1 MKLKLYSIIVVS
13 QLFITQMAFAQEQT
27 ETSYLSGSLQA
38 NGNFFIRDSAIG
50 AANTPQYDRQLFGAE
65 TWLSLK
71 YQRAGYD
78 MGLRFDMFNNSNL
91 LNPQGSFTGQGI
103 GRWYVRK
110 KMDDF
115 NIGVGYLYDQIGSGI
130 IFRAYE
136 ERPLLIDNALY
147 GVNLSYHLNPDWK
160 IKAFTGRQKQQF
172 DIYNGIIKGANI
184 EGFASDSAGT
194 WSCAPGFGIVNRTL
208 DDETVQKVV
217 STIGTYTLPDSIGA
231 KYNTYLF
238 SLYNKLT
245 VGNFTW
251 YIEGA
256 YKTNEVFFD
265 PFAEKIN
272 RNGSIS
278 LGKLVNRA
286 GHVFYTTLGYTQ
298 SGLGIT
304 LEAKR
309 TENFTFR
316 TNPFVTLNR
325 GIIHFLPPMARQNTY
340 RLTARYNAATQEIGE
355 QALQLDV
362 KAALSDKWQLD
373 ANLSGIDDLKNNLL
387 YRELNINALRKF
399 EQDLMTVGIQFQTY
413 NQSIYEVKPNV
424 PNVQTITPYIEYN
437 YHINDEKTL
446 RMEAQY
452 MHTKQDYGSWLFLLG
467 EYSIAPKWVLTV
479 SDMYNVLPKKT
490 SALHYPTLAAAYT
503 QGATRFSL
511 AYVKQVEGVV
521 CTGGICRLEP
531 AFSGIRFNVNTT
543 F

>member
-1 MKLKLYSIIVVS
+1 
-13 QLFITQMAFAQEQT
+13 
-27 ETSYLSGSLQA
+27 
-38 NGNFFIRDSAIG
+38 
-50 AANTPQYDRQLFGAE
+50 
-65 TWLSLK
+65 
-71 YQRAGYD
+71 
-78 MGLRFDMFNNSNL
+78 
-91 LNPQGSFTGQGI
+91 
-103 GRWYVRK
+103 
-110 KMDDF
+110 
-115 NIGVGYLYDQIGSGI
+115 
-130 IFRAYE
+130 
-136 ERPLLIDNALY
+136 LIDNALY
-147 GVNLSYHLNPDWK
+147 GVNLSYNLNPDWK

-172 DIYNGIIKGANI
+172 EVYNSVIKGANI
-184 EGFASDSAGT
+184 EGYASDSANT
-194 WSCAPGFGIVNRTL
+194 WSCAPGFGVVNRTL

-238 SLYNKLT
+238 SLYNRLT

-265 PFAEKIN
+265 PLAEKTN
-272 RNGSIS
+272 RNGTIS

-286 GHVFYTTLGYTQ
+286 GNVVYTSFGYTRT
-298 SGLGIT
+298 GLGVT

-309 TENFTFR
+309 TENFIFR

-325 GIIHFLPPMARQNTY
+325 GAINFLPPMARQNTY

-362 KAALSDKWQLD
+362 KYALSEKWQID
-373 ANLSGIDDLKNNLL
+373 ANLSGTNNLNNDLL

-399 EQDLMTVGIQFQTY
+399 EHDAMTIGIQMQTY
-413 NQSIYEVKPNV
+413 NQRIYEVKPNV
-424 PNVQTITPYIEYN
+424 PNVQTVTPYIEYS
-437 YHINDEKTL
+437 YHINDKKTL

-452 MHTKQDYGSWLFLLG
+452 MYTKQDFGSWAFLLA
-467 EYSIAPKWVLTV
+467 EYSIAPKWIFTI
-479 SDMYNVLPKKT
+479 SDMYNTLPKKT
-490 SALHYPTLAAAYT
+490 KALHYPTIAAAYT
-503 QGATRFSL
+503 QGANRFSL
-511 AYVKQVEGVV
+511 AYIKQVEGVV

>member
-1 MKLKLYSIIVVS
+1 MKFKLYAILIVN
-13 QLFITQMAFAQEQT
+13 QLFMSQISFAQEQT

-38 NGNFFIRDSAIG
+38 NGNFFLRDTTIG

-65 TWLSLK
+65 SWLTLK
-71 YQRAGYD
+71 YQRSGYD
-78 MGLRFDMFNNSNL
+78 MGLRFDLFNNSNL

-103 GRWYVRK
+103 GRWYIK
-110 KMDDF
+110 KKIDNF

-130 IFRAYE
+130 IFRAFE

-147 GVNLSYHLNPDWK
+147 GVNLSYNLNPDWK

-172 DIYNGIIKGANI
+172 EVYTGIIKGANI
-184 EGFASDSAGT
+184 EGFVSDSAST
-194 WSCAPGFGIVNRTL
+194 WSCAPGFGVVNRTL

-238 SLYNKLT
+238 SLYNTLT

-251 YIEGA
+251 YVEGA

-265 PFAEKIN
+265 PFAEKTN
-272 RNGSIS
+272 RNGTIS

-286 GHVFYTTLGYTQ
+286 GNILYTSLGHTQ
-298 SGLGIT
+298 TGLGIT

-309 TENFTFR
+309 TENFIFR

-325 GIIHFLPPMARQNTY
+325 GAINFLPPMARQNTY

-355 QALQLDV
+355 QSVQLDV
-362 KAALSDKWQLD
+362 KAALSEKWQLD
-373 ANLSGIDDLKNNLL
+373 ANLSGTNNLNNDIL
-387 YRELNINALRKF
+387 YRELNINVLRKF
-399 EQDLMTVGIQFQTY
+399 EQNLMTLGLQMQTY
-413 NQSIYEVKPNV
+413 NQRIYEVKPNV
-424 PNVQTITPYIEYN
+424 PNVQTITPYIEYS
-437 YHINDEKTL
+437 YHINDQKTL

-452 MHTKQDYGSWLFLLG
+452 MYTMQDYGSWAFLLA
-467 EYSIAPKWVLTV
+467 EYSIAPKWIFTI
-479 SDMYNVLPKKT
+479 SDMYNALPKKT
-490 SALHYPTLAAAYT
+490 KALHYPTIAAAYT
-503 QGATRFSL
+503 HGANRFSL

>member
-1 MKLKLYSIIVVS
+1 M
-13 QLFITQMAFAQEQT
+13 QMAVAQEQT

-172 DIYNGIIKGANI
+172 DAYNGIIKGANI

-194 WSCAPGFGIVNRTL
+194 WSCAPGFGVVNRTL

-286 GHVFYTTLGYTQ
+286 GHVFYTTLGYAQ

-373 ANLSGIDDLKNNLL
+373 ANLSGINDLKNNLL

-399 EQDLMTVGIQFQTY
+399 EQDLMTIGVQFQTY